1 MFQAEGISSSK
12 TVGILKK
19 QQAGVRMIR
28 GEIRDEVF
36 IGHGKNFGS
45 PVAEMGDV
53 QKVHSL
59 SSGHSKEGREG
70 QREGD
75 HCNRPGPEQGGSNG
89 GDEM

>member
-12 TVGILKK
+12 TLGILRK

-36 IGHGKNFGS
+36 TGHGKNFGF
-45 PVAEMGDV
+45 PVAEMGDA

-70 QREGD
+70 QRQGD
-75 HCNRPGPEQGGSNG
+75 HGNRAGPEQGGSSG

>member
-12 TVGILKK
+12 TLGIHKK
-19 QQAGVRMIR
+19 QQAGAR

-36 IGHGKNFGS
+36 TGHGKNFGS

-53 QKVHSL
+53 QKGHSP
-59 SSGHSKEGREG
+59 SSGHSKGGREG
-70 QREGD
+70 QRQRD
-75 HCNRPGPEQGGSNG
+75 RCNRPGPEKRGSDG

>member
-12 TVGILKK
+12 TLGILKK

-28 GEIRDEVF
+28 GEIRDEIF
-36 IGHGKNFGS
+36 IGHGENFGS

-53 QKVHSL
+53 QKLHSL

-70 QREGD
+70 QRQGD
-75 HCNRPGPEQGGSNG
+75 HCNRAGPEQGGSKR
-89 GDEM
+89 

>member
-12 TVGILKK
+12 TLGIHKK
-19 QQAGVRMIR
+19 QQAGVGMIR

-59 SSGHSKEGREG
+59 SSGHSKKETEG
-70 QREGD
+70 QRQRD
-75 HCNRPGPEQGGSNG
+75 HCNRPGPEKGGSNG